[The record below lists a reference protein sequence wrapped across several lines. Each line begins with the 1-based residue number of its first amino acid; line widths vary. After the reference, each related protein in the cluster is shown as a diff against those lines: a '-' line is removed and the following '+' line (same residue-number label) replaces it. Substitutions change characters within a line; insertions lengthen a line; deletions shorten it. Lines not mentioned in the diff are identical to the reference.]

1 MTDAQRKV
9 REVFAG
15 TWLSYAGY
23 YLCRKNFSVL
33 MPLLVRDL
41 HFSKDDLA
49 QVIFFFSLAYA
60 AGQFLTGTL
69 ADRLGAK
76 TVVAVG
82 MVLSA
87 GCTLAMTWGSTLWF
101 FAAMQLIN
109 GLAQSAGW
117 PGLLK
122 ITGAWFDPSR
132 RGVLMAWWS
141 TNYVVGGFLATIA
154 ATWFATGPLAPE
166 WGWKRGAAGPA
177 FLLGLITLVFLV
189 LVKERPSEAD
199 PRISAGRAWRQVLS
213 SPQIHCIAASYFCLK
228 LTRYSFLYWLPL
240 YMAERLRYRA
250 ADAGYSS
257 SVYELAGFLGAP
269 LAGYISDKWMGGRRF
284 PVGAAMLFGLAMGC
298 LVYSQI
304 SLLGVAA
311 NLAAISTIGILTYG
325 PDTLLSGAATQ
336 DAANP
341 EAMATASGY
350 INGIGS
356 AGQVVSPFVVAAAV
370 RQVGWDG
377 LFVIF
382 AGAALLGA
390 VILAARWK
398 MGGEEPQARLAN
410 A

>member
-1 MTDAQRKV
+1 
-9 REVFAG
+9 
-15 TWLSYAGY
+15 
-23 YLCRKNFSVL
+23 

-228 LTRYSFLYWLPL
+228 LTRYSFLYWLWLDWFVARPEGPDL
-240 YMAERLRYRA
+240 YAAFGERVCGLLSTRATMDTALLRPPSEYVTEPVQPTRPRRWRRCNKRRSSASHRLKTPVDDRLRQR
-250 ADAGYSS
+250 
-257 SVYELAGFLGAP
+257 
-269 LAGYISDKWMGGRRF
+269 
-284 PVGAAMLFGLAMGC
+284 
-298 LVYSQI
+298 
-304 SLLGVAA
+304 
-311 NLAAISTIGILTYG
+311 
-325 PDTLLSGAATQ
+325 
-336 DAANP
+336 
-341 EAMATASGY
+341 
-350 INGIGS
+350 
-356 AGQVVSPFVVAAAV
+356 SPCS
-370 RQVGWDG
+370 RD
-377 LFVIF
+377 
-382 AGAALLGA
+382 
-390 VILAARWK
+390 
-398 MGGEEPQARLAN
+398 
-410 A
+410 